1 MGINTPPTILTEM
14 IYSRIRDNAI
24 DVTRLADQVACDEAG
39 AIATFDGRVR
49 NHDHGNAVIKLTYS
63 AHPAAELI
71 IAEVAGEI
79 GKKYDLHG
87 IAVEHRTGD
96 LAIGDTALGAAV
108 SSSHRRESFEAL
120 TELIDEIKVRL
131 PIWKQQFFPDG
142 TYEWSNC
149 A

>member
-1 MGINTPPTILTEM
+1 M
-14 IYSRIRDNAI
+14 IYSRIRNDSI
-24 DVTRLADQVACDEAG
+24 DVSALAEKVACDEAG

-49 NHDHGNAVIKLTYS
+49 NHDHGHVVTKLTYS
-63 AHPAAELI
+63 AHPSAEKI
-71 IAEVAGEI
+71 IAEVCAEI
-79 GKKYDLHG
+79 GEKYALHG

-108 SSSHRRESFEAL
+108 SSSHRHDSFDAL
-120 TELIDEIKVRL
+120 TELVDEIKARL